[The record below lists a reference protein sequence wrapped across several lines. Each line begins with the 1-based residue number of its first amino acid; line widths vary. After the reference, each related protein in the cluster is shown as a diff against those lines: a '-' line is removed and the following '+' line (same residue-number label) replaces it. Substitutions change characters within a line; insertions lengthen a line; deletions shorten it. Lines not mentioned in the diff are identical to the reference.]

1 MNKLSLK
8 QACLTTIRLSIWA
21 SRLLACLCLI
31 AITGC
36 FFKADPDHE
45 NLEFYENTLPNITIT
60 RRVVPEVGYEKREIY
75 GSTDFTNK
83 VESESR
89 FGDPDEEPDL
99 SCIYTG
105 LREALPSIHI
115 IPTSN
120 FWEQIDASQDAV
132 ELTELFATPQSDRLR
147 ALQADV
153 LVIAYHARIDL
164 EYTMMEG
171 VFEGVYDD
179 RDRETAT
186 IVVVDLDRKT
196 IVHGSSISYED
207 WDAFAHVF
215 FIVPMIMSSREP
227 FDICNTV
234 ARQAGTAIAETMPD
248 RPIRALVVVAGED
261 PTSALKLTRNVVSE
275 SDLEW
280 SKAQILQKAEQ
291 GDSYAQY
298 RLYTILIES
307 EPSIAYRW
315 LCRSADNGHLQARY
329 TLGQVFEHSRQN
341 HVQAYVWYSLSDK
354 FNEYGL
360 QYFVD
365 KNLTTEEYQKAR
377 VELLEWR
384 PGQCK
389 RDLGLVP

>member
-105 LREALPSIHI
+105 LREALPSIDI

-132 ELTELFATPQSDRLR
+132 ELTELFATPQSGRLQ

-164 EYTMMEG
+164 SYTMMEG
-171 VFEGVYDD
+171 VVEGVYDD

-186 IVVVDLDRKT
+186 IVVVDLNRKT
-196 IVHGSSISYED
+196 IVHGSSISFED
-207 WDAFAHVF
+207 WDAFMHVF

-227 FDICNTV
+227 FDICNTI
-234 ARQAGTAIAETMPD
+234 ARQAGIAIAETMPD
-248 RPIRALVVVAGED
+248 RRIRALVVVAGED
-261 PTSALKLTRNVVSE
+261 PTSALKLTRDVVSE

>member
-1 MNKLSLK
+1 MSFWPYGV
-8 QACLTTIRLSIWA
+8 SI
-21 SRLLACLCLI
+21 CLCLI
-31 AITGC
+31 TITGC
-36 FFKADPDHE
+36 FLKAIPDHE
-45 NLEFYENTLPNITIT
+45 NLGFYENTLPNITIT
-60 RRVVPEVGYEKREIY
+60 RHVVPEVGYQKSEIY
-75 GSTDFTNK
+75 GSTDFDNK

-89 FGDPDEEPDL
+89 FGGPDEEPDL
-99 SCIYTG
+99 SCIYSG
-105 LREALPSIHI
+105 LREALPRIDI

-164 EYTMMEG
+164 SYAIVEG
-171 VFEGVYDD
+171 VVEGGYQDI
-179 RDRETAT
+179 DRETAT
-186 IVVVDLDRKT
+186 IVVVDLNRKS
-196 IVHGSSISYED
+196 IVHGSSISFED
-207 WDAFAHVF
+207 FDSFIHVF
-215 FIVPMIMSSREP
+215 FVVPLIFSSREP

-261 PTSALKLTRNVVSE
+261 PTSALKLTRDVVSE

-298 RLYTILIES
+298 RLYTILIET

-389 RDLGLVP
+389 RDLGLVPYTE

>member
-1 MNKLSLK
+1 LNKLPLK

-261 PTSALKLTRNVVSE
+261 PTSALKLTRDVVSE

>member
-45 NLEFYENTLPNITIT
+45 SLEFYENTLPNITIT

-261 PTSALKLTRNVVSE
+261 PTSALKLTRDVVSE